1 MKNVQ
6 ITIDEGTLAEV
17 DRIGKPLVL
26 KRSVIVRQALR
37 EWLRQR
43 AIERFEQ
50 DWINALKKKPDDPKR
65 PEIWLTAEVW
75 SDR

>member
-1 MKNVQ
+1 M
-6 ITIDEGTLAEV
+6 DEGTLAEV
-17 DRIGKPLVL
+17 DRIGKPLGL
-26 KRSVIVRQALR
+26 KRSIIVRQALM

-65 PEIWLTAEVW
+65 AEIWLAAEVW